1 MPLTSARFGR
11 TSVALGF
18 LVLPLLVSAR
28 ASESP
33 SAAQVHDALARAS
46 AAMRSIAVHGGYVW
60 RISEDGRSRFGEN
73 PTTATQIWV
82 QPPGTPA
89 VGSAFLRM
97 YEATGD
103 TVHLDAARD
112 AALALVHGQLESGGW
127 DYLVEFDPELRS
139 RWAYRADGAVA
150 ETTREGRRNLSTY
163 DDDNTQ
169 SVIRFLVRFCVAAAS
184 HPDPRDAQIADAR
197 DYALRKLIEAQY
209 PNGAWPQRWSG
220 TPHDPKRLP
229 VVPASFPEAYPREH
243 PQTTYYSH
251 YTLND
256 ATHRDCVRTLL
267 EAHRLT
273 GVAAYR
279 EAAHRGADFL
289 LLAQLPA
296 PQSAWAQQY
305 DAAMH
310 PAWAR
315 AFEPPAVCTS
325 ESGGVLTL
333 LLEMYS
339 EFGDTRYLDAAKAA
353 LPWFER
359 VRLGPDRWA
368 RLYEIG
374 TDRPIYGDR
383 DGRIHYSLG
392 EISEERRTGYSWEG
406 SYNLPTV
413 LRRVAGA
420 PASLSTESP
429 RRNAS
434 SDREAA
440 SVLASQHADGSWK
453 GPARAGTSSTET
465 AWISSLQ
472 FVRNVETL
480 CAWLEASRT
489 DREPDHT

>member
-1 MPLTSARFGR
+1 
-11 TSVALGF
+11 
-18 LVLPLLVSAR
+18 
-28 ASESP
+28 
-33 SAAQVHDALARAS
+33 
-46 AAMRSIAVHGGYVW
+46 MRSIAVHGGYVW
-60 RISEDGRSRFGEN
+60 RVSEDGRSRFGEN
-73 PTTATQIWV
+73 PATPTQIWV

-89 VGSAFLRM
+89 VGSAFVRM
-97 YEATGD
+97 YEATND
-103 TVHLDAARD
+103 ALHLEAARE

-127 DYLVEFDPELRS
+127 DYLVEFDPALRS
-139 RWAYRADGAVA
+139 RWAYRADRTVAVGV
-150 ETTREGRRNLSTY
+150 REARRNVSIY

-184 HPDPRDAQIADAR
+184 RPDPRDTEIAEAR
-197 DYALRKLIEAQY
+197 DYALRKLVEAQY
-209 PNGAWPQRWSG
+209 PNGAWPQRWAE
-220 TPHDPKRLP
+220 TPHDPERFP
-229 VVPASFPEAYPREH
+229 VVQASLPEDYPRTY
-243 PQTTYYSH
+243 PQTPYYGH

-256 ATHRDCVRTLL
+256 ATHRDCVSTLL

-273 GVAAYR
+273 GVADYR
-279 EAAHRGADFL
+279 EAARRGADFL

-296 PQSAWAQQY
+296 PQPAWAQQY
-305 DAAMH
+305 DAAMQ

-325 ESGGVLTL
+325 ESGGVLAL

-383 DGRIHYSLG
+383 DGRIHYSL
-392 EISEERRTGYSWEG
+392 ETISEERRTGYSWEG

-413 LRRVAGA
+413 LRRVADA
-420 PASLSTESP
+420 PSSLSTERA
-429 RRNAS
+429 RRNAP
-434 SDREAA
+434 SDRAAA
-440 SVLASQHADGSWK
+440 SVLASQDADGFWK
-453 GPARAGTSSTET
+453 GPARAGASSSET
-465 AWISSLQ
+465 TWISSLQ

-480 CAWLEASRT
+480 CAWLEASHA